1 MPEIRAYQCDSC
13 GAIITK
19 DRDVYRLEL
28 KGAAWNEPCPA
39 GGPSD
44 RMQNV
49 KRLGFC
55 EKCARQILTSLKRID
70 VRSTGHEELR

>member
-1 MPEIRAYQCDSC
+1 MPEIKAFRCDSC
-13 GAIITK
+13 NRIIEN

-28 KGAAWNEPCPA
+28 KGASWLEPCPA

-55 EKCARQILTSLKRID
+55 ERCARQIVDSLKRI
-70 VRSTGHEELR
+70 G

>member
-28 KGAAWNEPCPA
+28 KGAEWWQADAA
-39 GGPSD
+39 GGSSES
-44 RMQNV
+44 MQNV